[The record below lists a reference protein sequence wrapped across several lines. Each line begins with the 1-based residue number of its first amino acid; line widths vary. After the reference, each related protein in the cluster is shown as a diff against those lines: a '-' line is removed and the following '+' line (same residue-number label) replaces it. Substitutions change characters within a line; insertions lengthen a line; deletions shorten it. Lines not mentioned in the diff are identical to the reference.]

1 MMMGHVNGNTPNV
14 AMTAGYKYA
23 RKEKTVSHW
32 YKNKNNL
39 QIIALNISIQPV
51 FLVYNAAKITSYFR
65 QKTVKVFKKYQQNYY
80 SMTIF
85 S

>member
-14 AMTAGYKYA
+14 AMTAGYICA
-23 RKEKTVSHW
+23 RKETVSHW

-65 QKTVKVFKKYQQNYY
+65 QKTVKVFKKH
-80 SMTIF
+80 
-85 S
+85 

>member
-1 MMMGHVNGNTPNV
+1 MMMGHANGNTPNV
-14 AMTAGYKYA
+14 AMTAEYICA
-23 RKEKTVSHW
+23 RKETVSHW

-65 QKTVKVFKKYQQNYY
+65 QKTVKVFKKH
-80 SMTIF
+80 
-85 S
+85 